1 MRCRGLS
8 NSFRALLLVAL
19 SLQAQ
24 ADFHQDVLIVELRF
38 NGQPFGEAFVLT
50 DADGN
55 YYVED
60 SWLRRWE
67 VVRPYPESREFSGKN
82 YYAISDFQ
90 GATATLISQQ
100 MILDVTM
107 PPDLLPLRI
116 VDMRGDYRLKP
127 TANYGAYMDYDWNYR
142 QQSSASLQTFSS
154 LIRPV
159 LFGPKGNLLANLL
172 YRKVSGDSAGIF
184 DRQTNGLTVLDLTY
198 TYDDPDKLRSLR
210 VGDVITAAGA
220 LGRSLRLG
228 GIQFATNFATQ
239 PTLITFPLPSF
250 YGQTA
255 VPTTLDIYV
264 NGQLRRRQEVAAGN
278 FILEDI
284 PVVNG
289 AGQMQIMTEDALGRQ
304 QMFVQDFYV
313 STELLREG
321 LNDYSFNL
329 GAMREAYG
337 LENFQYGDI
346 AGSATWRH
354 ELRDDLTLEGHLE
367 FTDGLGVI
375 AAASQFQ
382 PTAGGILS
390 TGLGVS
396 TGRDGTGGQWL
407 VGYSQADSFFSY
419 NVRLSGATSDFAL
432 VGIMQPLPAV
442 QFFASGGFNA
452 PIRGSVGAAI
462 TYQDFRGRA
471 DRSIVSVNYSTQ
483 FKNRLA
489 ISAVAS
495 YINAERDDFT
505 LGIRFSIPLGYEHT
519 VSGGVSTR
527 RDNTQVQMDVRRS
540 LPVGPGY
547 GYYLSLISGGGSTA
561 VNAGAIAQNEFGT
574 VSAAMRSSDAGSEW
588 QVGSSGSVATLGG
601 MTRAT
606 RQIRDAFAVVNVGDY
621 EGVRV
626 YAENQVVGRTDKNGQ
641 LFIPGLRPYQ
651 RNQISIEV
659 DDLPLSA
666 RIGDLRSDTSPYFRS
681 GVIVEFD
688 VVEARDAM
696 IHVVLPDGTPVRQGA
711 VARVMGQQGY
721 SPIGTDGRLYLHGL
735 EQPSQVT
742 VRWNGSICDFIVPK
756 PESTDMIPDLGEFTC
771 VPREFK

>member
-354 ELRDDLTLEGHLE
+354 GLRDDLTLEGHLE

-396 TGRDGTGGQWL
+396 TGRDGTGGGSGLSVTARRTVSSATTSAYQEL
-407 VGYSQADSFFSY
+407 QAILHSSVLCSHCLRCNFSRAAALTRRFAAQS
-419 NVRLSGATSDFAL
+419 VRLS
-432 VGIMQPLPAV
+432 P
-442 QFFASGGFNA
+442 
-452 PIRGSVGAAI
+452 
-462 TYQDFRGRA
+462 
-471 DRSIVSVNYSTQ
+471 
-483 FKNRLA
+483 
-489 ISAVAS
+489 
-495 YINAERDDFT
+495 
-505 LGIRFSIPLGYEHT
+505 
-519 VSGGVSTR
+519 TR
-527 RDNTQVQMDVRRS
+527 
-540 LPVGPGY
+540 
-547 GYYLSLISGGGSTA
+547 ISGGGPTAPSSASIIQHSSRTDSQYRPLLLTSTPSETILHSA
-561 VNAGAIAQNEFGT
+561 F
-574 VSAAMRSSDAGSEW
+574 VSRSRLAMSTP
-588 QVGSSGSVATLGG
+588 SVAACRRAGT
-601 MTRAT
+601 TRRCKWMYAAVCQSVQAT
-606 RQIRDAFAVVNVGDY
+606 AITF
-621 EGVRV
+621 
-626 YAENQVVGRTDKNGQ
+626 
-641 LFIPGLRPYQ
+641 
-651 RNQISIEV
+651 
-659 DDLPLSA
+659 
-666 RIGDLRSDTSPYFRS
+666 
-681 GVIVEFD
+681 
-688 VVEARDAM
+688 
-696 IHVVLPDGTPVRQGA
+696 H
-711 VARVMGQQGY
+711 
-721 SPIGTDGRLYLHGL
+721 
-735 EQPSQVT
+735 
-742 VRWNGSICDFIVPK
+742 
-756 PESTDMIPDLGEFTC
+756 
-771 VPREFK
+771 

>member
-1 MRCRGLS
+1 
-8 NSFRALLLVAL
+8 LLVTL

-24 ADFHQDVLIVELRF
+24 ANLHQDVLIVELRF
-38 NGQPFGEAFVLT
+38 NGQLFGEAFILS
-50 DADGN
+50 DAEGGF
-55 YYVED
+55 YVEE

-67 VVRPYPESREFSGKN
+67 VVRPYPESRQFSGKN
-82 YYAISDFQ
+82 YYSIGSFQ
-90 GATATLISQQ
+90 GASATLISQQ
-100 MILDVTM
+100 MILDITM
-107 PPDLLPLRI
+107 PPDLMPLRI
-116 VDMRGDYRLKP
+116 VDMRGDYRLEP

-142 QQSSASLQTFSS
+142 RQASAGLQNFSS

-159 LFGPKGNLLANLL
+159 VFGPKGNLLANLL
-172 YRKVSGDSAGIF
+172 YRNVSGNSANRF
-184 DRQTNGLTVLDLTY
+184 DRQSNGLSVLDLTF
-198 TYDDPDKLRSLR
+198 THDDPDNLRSLR
-210 VGDVITAAGA
+210 VGDVITAAGS
-220 LGRSLRLG
+220 LGRSLRIG

-264 NGQLRRRQEVAAGN
+264 NGQLRQRQEVASGN
-278 FILEDI
+278 YILEDI

-289 AGQMQIMTEDALGRQ
+289 SGQMQIVTEDALGRQ
-304 QMFVQDFYV
+304 QLFVQDFYV
-313 STELLREG
+313 STELLRES

-329 GAMREAYG
+329 GALREEYG
-337 LENFQYGDI
+337 LQNFQYGDI

-354 ELRDDLTLEGHLE
+354 GLRDNLTLEGHLE
-367 FTDGLGVI
+367 FTDGLGVL

-382 PTAGGILS
+382 PVAGGILS

-419 NVRLSGATSDFAL
+419 NVRLSGTSSHFAL
-432 VGIMQPLPAV
+432 VGITQPLPAV

-462 TYQDFRGRA
+462 TYQDFRDRA
-471 DRSIVSVNYSTQ
+471 DRSIVSVNYSTS
-483 FKNRLA
+483 FRNRLS
-489 ISAVAS
+489 ISAIAS

-505 LGIRFSIPLGYEHT
+505 LGIRFSIPFGNQHG

-527 RDNTQVQMDVRRS
+527 RDNTQLQLEVRRN

-547 GYYLSLISGGGSTA
+547 GYHVSLNSADSTY
-561 VNAGAIAQNEFGT
+561 VNAGAVAQNEFGT
-574 VSAAMRSSDAGSEW
+574 ISAALRTSEAGSEW
-588 QVGSSGSVATLGG
+588 QVGSSGSVVSLGG
-601 MTRAT
+601 MTSVT

-626 YAENQVVGRTDKNGQ
+626 YSENQVVGRTDENGQ

-666 RIGDLRSDTSPYFRS
+666 RVGQLRSDTSPYLRS
-681 GVIVEFD
+681 GVIVRFD
-688 VVEARDAM
+688 VIEARDAM
-696 IHVVLPDGTPVRQGA
+696 IYVVLPDGTPVRQGA
-711 VARVMGQQGY
+711 VARVMGQQDD

-756 PESTDMIPDLGEFTC
+756 PSGTDMIPNLGEFIC
-771 VPREFK
+771 EPREFR